1 VFKHIEFPGHIPHRA
16 FVVLAIEAGDE
27 KKIRL
32 LGVRGLQVS
41 EKLCE
46 FHREGFVPFP
56 EHQHN
61 QQLI

>member
-1 VFKHIEFPGHIPHRA
+1 
-16 FVVLAIEAGDE
+16 VLAIEAGDE